1 MRGLKIW
8 RRLGLF
14 TTLRE
19 QTCSLLFEQHQIETF
34 VSQLSDRIPIP
45 MVDMQQASPFRSQ
58 PRSRRTI
65 SRLLSEQSSKSTSPT
80 SDTPFH
86 ILVISANGYHK
97 ECFFG

>member
-19 QTCSLLFEQHQIETF
+19 QTCSLLYEQHQIETF
-34 VSQLSDRIPIP
+34 VSQLSDRTRIQPVPTLQDLHSQYLRASGLENIP
-45 MVDMQQASPFRSQ
+45 Q
-58 PRSRRTI
+58 
-65 SRLLSEQSSKSTSPT
+65 LSTPYSKNMSPT

-97 ECFFG
+97 ECFF